1 MTDREA
7 EINTTMKIIEGMLKS
22 SKLTLTSYK
31 GVMVVKDETNG
42 NTYGICDRGMLTI
55 ESRWKR

>member
-7 EINTTMKIIEGMLKS
+7 EINTTMKIIERMLKS
-22 SKLTLTSYK
+22 AKLTLTSHN

-42 NTYGICDRGMLTI
+42 KTYGICDGGMITI
-55 ESRWKR
+55 EPR